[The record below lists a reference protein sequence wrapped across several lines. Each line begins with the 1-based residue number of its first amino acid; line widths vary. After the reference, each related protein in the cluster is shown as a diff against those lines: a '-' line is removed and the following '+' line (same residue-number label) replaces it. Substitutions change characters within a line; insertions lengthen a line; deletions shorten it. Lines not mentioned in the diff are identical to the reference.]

1 MENKP
6 LEKGKRTETQ
16 AEDKQLDLSAKVSAT
31 EKVSNKRAF
40 SKPVLKKFRQIDY
53 VATYGSK

>member
-1 MENKP
+1 MDIRPNKNASTNTQ
-6 LEKGKRTETQ
+6 TE
-16 AEDKQLDLSAKVSAT
+16 AKQPEPRQESNELAKDSAK
-31 EKVSNKRAF
+31 RPF